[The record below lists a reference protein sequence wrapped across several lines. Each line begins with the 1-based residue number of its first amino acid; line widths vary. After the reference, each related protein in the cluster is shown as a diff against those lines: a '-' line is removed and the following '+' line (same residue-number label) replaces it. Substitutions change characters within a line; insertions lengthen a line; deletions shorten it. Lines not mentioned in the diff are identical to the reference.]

1 MEILKDG
8 QRDWAQVPAD
18 ILEYIAS
25 KVSVAGYHR
34 FLLVCTAWRRT
45 TSMRPPS
52 SHLPWLMLSN
62 DRNKKTRR
70 FFCLHDSKFYQIPLP
85 RVVRRSWCAGSSYG
99 WFIMAHK
106 TRGDFLFN
114 PFSGVRIPLPTHYQ
128 PSSFVRPASNPY
140 FMTKAILSS
149 EPTPEN
155 IAAGH
160 CLVAALFEVD
170 SLGICRPGDQAWTC
184 FTIRSLNGDG
194 EFNKKDDEDDSEL
207 EEYESIK
214 GDYEDVQEID
224 DDGQAEEDDNEEEIE
239 EGLDDEEETVTTIT
253 DITFYRGKLYAISY
267 YNAIYI
273 CDEARDGSIA
283 WRRLDTLPLNLKK
296 KERGRCDFKYLVESN
311 NGELLMVVRVRDH
324 GFTIQ
329 FIVFKL
335 DDETSDPAKWV
346 RLENIGNQIIFLGR
360 NHTKCVPAIDFPG
373 FEGNCVYYSCDLWNH
388 FRVLPM
394 DQRDYADMG
403 VYGLGRRVKEEFFP
417 ENYGAFMSNSEH
429 SFKYLGLSD
438 GPSSIDNDSMLIY
451 PPLIAEVE
459 CLLNFAS
466 IITVGRDVGALEY
479 YYTVAMGKSTARD

>member
-1 MEILKDG
+1 MDILKDG
-8 QRDWAQVPAD
+8 QRDWTQVPAD

-45 TSMRPPS
+45 TSILRPPS

-62 DRNKKTRR
+62 DRNKKTRG
-70 FFCLHDSKFYQIPLP
+70 FFCIHDSKFYQIALP
-85 RVVRRSWCAGSSYG
+85 RVVRRSWCAGSSFG

-114 PFSGVRIPLPTHYQ
+114 PFSGVRIPLPTHYNQ
-128 PSSFVRPASNPY
+128 PYSFVRPASNPY

-170 SLGICRPGDQAWTC
+170 SLGICRPGDHAWTC
-184 FTIRSLNGDG
+184 FTIRSLNGEGEGQEEEEEEEEGEGDDQEEGEGEEEEEDGGCACGYPINKG

-207 EEYESIK
+207 VEYESIK

-239 EGLDDEEETVTTIT
+239 EGLDDEDETVTIIT
-253 DITFYRGKLYAISY
+253 DITFYRGKLYAMSY

-283 WRRLDTLPLNLKK
+283 WRRFDTLPLNLKK

-403 VYGLGRRVKEEFFP
+403 VYSLERRGKEEFFP
-417 ENYGAFMSNSEH
+417 ENYGAFMPNSEH
-429 SFKYLGLSD
+429 SFKY
-438 GPSSIDNDSMLIY
+438 
-451 PPLIAEVE
+451 PPIWVTP
-459 CLLNFAS
+459 NPW
-466 IITVGRDVGALEY
+466 
-479 YYTVAMGKSTARD
+479 

>member
-25 KVSVAGYHR
+25 KVSVADYHR

-85 RVVRRSWCAGSSYG
+85 RVVRRSW
-99 WFIMAHK
+99 
-106 TRGDFLFN
+106 
-114 PFSGVRIPLPTHYQ
+114 IPLPTHYQ
-128 PSSFVRPASNPY
+128 PYSFVRPASNPY

-155 IAAGH
+155 TAAGH

-194 EFNKKDDEDDSEL
+194 EDQEEEEEEGEGDDQEEGEEEEEAEGEGDDQEEGEEEEEEEEEEEDGGCACGYPINKGEFNKKDDEDDSEL

-224 DDGQAEEDDNEEEIE
+224 NDGQAEEDDSEEEIE
-239 EGLDDEEETVTTIT
+239 EGLDDEEET
-253 DITFYRGKLYAISY
+253 
-267 YNAIYI
+267 
-273 CDEARDGSIA
+273 
-283 WRRLDTLPLNLKK
+283 
-296 KERGRCDFKYLVESN
+296 
-311 NGELLMVVRVRDH
+311 
-324 GFTIQ
+324 

-388 FRVLPM
+388 FHMLPM

-429 SFKYLGLSD
+429 SFKY
-438 GPSSIDNDSMLIY
+438 
-451 PPLIAEVE
+451 PPIW
-459 CLLNFAS
+459 
-466 IITVGRDVGALEY
+466 ITPNPW
-479 YYTVAMGKSTARD
+479 

>member
-25 KVSVAGYHR
+25 KVSVADYHR

-128 PSSFVRPASNPY
+128 PYSFVRPASNPY

-170 SLGICRPGDQAWTC
+170 SLG
-184 FTIRSLNGDG
+184 

-224 DDGQAEEDDNEEEIE
+224 NDGQAEEDDSEEEIE

-283 WRRLDTLPLNLKK
+283 WRRLDTLPLKLKK
-296 KERGRCDFKYLVESN
+296 KERGRCDFRYLVESN

-388 FRVLPM
+388 FHMLPM

-429 SFKYLGLSD
+429 SFKY
-438 GPSSIDNDSMLIY
+438 
-451 PPLIAEVE
+451 PPIW
-459 CLLNFAS
+459 
-466 IITVGRDVGALEY
+466 ITPNPW
-479 YYTVAMGKSTARD
+479 